1 MPIAFLRA
9 INVGGHIVKMEALRG
24 HFENLGLRNVR
35 TFIASGNV
43 IFDSTARAPALE
55 ARIEKHLLSVLGYE
69 VETFIRSVD
78 EVTQAVADVEARL
91 RAEIAGG
98 AHIYVGFLR
107 NLPSEAQQ
115 KQVKALSN
123 EVDVF
128 SFGRR
133 EIYWL
138 CHLGM
143 SQTTV
148 TGPKLAKALGA
159 PTTARSIT
167 SLRKLLFT
175 FAR

>member
-9 INVGGHIVKMEALRG
+9 INVGGHIVKMESLRG
-24 HFENLGLRNVR
+24 HFVEMGLRNVR

-43 IFDSTARAPALE
+43 IFDSTAQAPALE
-55 ARIEKHLLSVLGYE
+55 AKIEKHLRGVLGYE

-91 RAEIAGG
+91 RVEIAGG
-98 AHIYVGFLR
+98 AHVYVGFLR

-115 KQVKALSN
+115 KQVLALSN

-128 SFGRR
+128 TFGRR
-133 EIYWL
+133 EVYWL

-148 TGPKLAKALGA
+148 TGPKLAKALGG
-159 PTTARSIT
+159 PTTARNIT
-167 SLRKLLFT
+167 SLRKLLLT
-175 FAR
+175 FEK